1 MWRLGKIVV
10 ADQILKKPGKLT
22 AEEFEQMKKHASA
35 GGDVVREV
43 LSGITDEEYISCA
56 SDIAPGSAEELNQTI
71 RGWIF
76 L

>member
-1 MWRLGKIVV
+1 
-10 ADQILKKPGKLT
+10 
-22 AEEFEQMKKHASA
+22 MKKHASA